1 MEVVPAAAQAAVEE
15 VAGDAIPTKK
25 CLWLNRN
32 IESKGCQV
40 R

>member
-1 MEVVPAAAQAAVEE
+1 MEAAPAAAQVAGAE